1 MIRGTT
7 WSCSKLLLKRP
18 IKKPNRANVKE
29 TSIKRN
35 IIKNGYWTW
44 TSTKNKEVINK
55 SGILKIIGRKPE
67 EFPEIN
73 GTKRLFSDQ
82 IVVEDMLWNLFLTQM
97 TSENILA

>member
-1 MIRGTT
+1 MQ
-7 WSCSKLLLKRP
+7 
-18 IKKPNRANVKE
+18 
-29 TSIKRN
+29 
-35 IIKNGYWTW
+35 
-44 TSTKNKEVINK
+44 KNKEVINK

-97 TSENILA
+97 TLGNIFA

>member
-1 MIRGTT
+1 MQ
-7 WSCSKLLLKRP
+7 
-18 IKKPNRANVKE
+18 
-29 TSIKRN
+29 
-35 IIKNGYWTW
+35 
-44 TSTKNKEVINK
+44 KNKEVLNK

-97 TSENILA
+97 TLGNILA

>member
-1 MIRGTT
+1 MQ
-7 WSCSKLLLKRP
+7 
-18 IKKPNRANVKE
+18 
-29 TSIKRN
+29 
-35 IIKNGYWTW
+35 
-44 TSTKNKEVINK
+44 KNKEVINK

-97 TSENILA
+97 TLGNILA